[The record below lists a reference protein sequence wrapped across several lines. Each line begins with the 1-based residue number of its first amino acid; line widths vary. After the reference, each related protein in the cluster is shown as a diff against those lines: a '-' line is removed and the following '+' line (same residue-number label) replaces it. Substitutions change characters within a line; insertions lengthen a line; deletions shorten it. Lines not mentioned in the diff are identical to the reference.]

1 MAVLRTDDTGGDV
14 TLGAIRSYSILVPT
28 QRTSSTIVGDF
39 RLAGIAGYTVR
50 IDGSGLGGSD
60 RLGLGNGT
68 VTGLREDL
76 FGLITRFTIT
86 GANVPAQTFLNAIRS
101 NNDAPAI
108 SVLLGGDDTAQ
119 GGAGDDTLAAY
130 GGRNTISGGGGN
142 DTAVIG
148 VDRTATLAY
157 RFRNEAVVLRTADKQ
172 ADLLIDV
179 EIIRFR
185 DGAAL
190 PTTAL
195 TAAQPYQYLAT
206 YRDLATAFRTDE
218 AAAWRH
224 FAQTGLAEGRA
235 VSFSGLSYIA
245 SYGDLRA
252 VYRTDAEAG
261 ARHFLTNGRTEG
273 RTIAFD
279 GLRYIASHGD
289 LVRALPRTIDAGAM
303 HFIAFG
309 ANEKRGITFDPLR
322 YVASHRDLIR
332 AYGANEARGT
342 EHYLASG
349 FTEGRSAAVFNPTQ
363 YLTNYA
369 DVRAAFGTDSR
380 AATLHF
386 IQYGAAENRVSMP
399 LTVIS

>member
-1 MAVLRTDDTGGDV
+1 MAVLRTDDTGLDV
-14 TLGAIRSYSILVPT
+14 TLGSIRSYSILVPT
-28 QRTSSTIVGDF
+28 QRNPSTIVGDF

-60 RLGLGNGT
+60 HLGLGSGT

-76 FGLITRFTIT
+76 FGFVNRFTIT
-86 GANVPAQTFLNAIRS
+86 GANVPAQAFLDAIRS

-108 SVLLGGDDTAQ
+108 SVLLGGDDVVQ
-119 GGAGDDTLAAY
+119 GGGGNDTLAAY

-148 VDRTATLAY
+148 ADRTATLAY
-157 RFRNEAVVLRTADKQ
+157 RYRNEAVVLRIADRQ

-179 EIIRFR
+179 ETVRFR
-185 DGAAL
+185 DGTAL

-206 YRDLATAFRTDE
+206 YRDLAAAFRTDE
-218 AAAWRH
+218 VAAWRH
-224 FAQTGLAEGRA
+224 FAQAGLAEGRA
-235 VSFSGLSYIA
+235 VGFSGLSYIA

-273 RTIAFD
+273 RTVAFD

-289 LVRALPRTIDAGAM
+289 LVRALPKTIDAGAM

-309 ANEKRGITFDPLR
+309 ANELRTVTFDPLR
-322 YVASHRDLIR
+322 YIASHRDLIR

-342 EHYLASG
+342 QHYLASG
-349 FTEGRSAAVFNPTQ
+349 FVEARPTAAFNPTK
-363 YLTNYA
+363 YLANYA
-369 DVRAAFGTDSR
+369 DLRAAFGTDLR

-386 IQYGAAENRVSMP
+386 IQNGAAENRLFTP
-399 LTVIS
+399 LA